1 MHFTGLSTT
10 ILLQAGAALA
20 ALVVVF
26 YILKL
31 KRRPIAVPFAPLW
44 QRILR
49 DKEATTL
56 FSQLKRLF
64 SLLVQLALLALM
76 LLALGDPRPAVSKGE
91 GRHVVVLIDASASMK
106 AIDVEQPEVD
116 ESIPEEARRART
128 RLDVGKEK
136 IREVIRGLAAS
147 DRMLVAQLDAAVTP
161 LSTMSGEISELES
174 AIDRVEAVD
183 VRAQF
188 ARGLR
193 FAVDSL
199 QGLSSPEIVVV
210 SDGALGEP
218 VDGAGAV
225 DLGDIKL
232 SHVPVGEGNRNVAI
246 TGFSVRR
253 YPLDKARYEV
263 LLEVT
268 NTSDEVA
275 DVDIELYG
283 DGALSDIVTI
293 RLGGA
298 ESLSRFYPSLSGAN
312 QTLEARVKL
321 QGNAQDLLP
330 VDDHAFALLPE
341 RRRARVQVVTKGN
354 MYLEAALLLDEYLEV
369 VTVSPDAY
377 PGEGGF
383 DVTIFD
389 GITPP
394 VKPQSG
400 HLLYLNPTDDEHA
413 PFKLGKE
420 LKTDKRYTLGFDEID
435 TKHPLMRNVSLG
447 DVNIRK
453 GWALQGEK
461 GDKAVGKSFK
471 GTLLLA
477 GRRKGVKFVALG
489 FDIRES
495 DLPLRISWPMLL
507 LNIINDFLEEDTS
520 YMSSFRTGDVWS
532 IPAPSG
538 ASKATLELP
547 DGGTQ
552 VVPIK
557 DGRAIFLGQH
567 AGFYSLVVGDDPEG
581 ERSMFAANLSDP
593 VESAIA
599 PVAELSVGEK
609 KAAEVSG
616 FEIGVRRELWVY
628 FLVAVLLV
636 TALEWLSYHRR
647 VTV

>member
-56 FSQLKRLF
+56 FSQLKRLL
-64 SLLVQLALLALM
+64 SLLLQLALLTLM
-76 LLALGDPRPAVSKGE
+76 LLALGDPRPAVSKSE
-91 GRHVVVLIDASASMK
+91 GRHVVVLVDASASMK
-106 AIDVEQPEVD
+106 AIDVEQPPAD
-116 ESIPEEARRART
+116 EPNPAAERKPRT
-128 RLDVGKEK
+128 RLDAGKEK
-136 IREVIRGLAAS
+136 IREVIRGLGAS

-161 LSTMSGEISELES
+161 LSTMSGEISELED
-174 AIDRVEAVD
+174 ALDRVQAVD

-193 FAVDSL
+193 FAIDSL
-199 QGLSSPEIVVV
+199 QGLPSPEIMVV

-232 SHVPVGEGNRNVAI
+232 SHVLVGEGNRNVAI

-283 DGALSDIVTI
+283 DGALTDIVTI
-293 RLGGA
+293 RLNGA

-312 QTLEARVKL
+312 QTLEARVKMR
-321 QGNAQDLLP
+321 GDDQDLLP
-330 VDDHAFALLPE
+330 ADDHAFALLPE
-341 RRRARVQVVTKGN
+341 RRRARVQVVTTGN

-369 VTVSPDAY
+369 VTVAPDAY
-377 PGEGGF
+377 PGDGAF

-389 GITPP
+389 GLAPP
-394 VKPQSG
+394 VQPQSG
-400 HLLYLNPTDDEHA
+400 HLAYLNPTDDEHT
-413 PFKLGKE
+413 PFKLGKK
-420 LKTDKRYTLGFDEID
+420 LKSDKRYTLGFDEID
-435 TKHPLMRNVSLG
+435 TKHPLMRNLSLG
-447 DVNIRK
+447 DVNIANGR
-453 GWALQGEK
+453 ALKGEK

-489 FDIRES
+489 CDIRES
-495 DLPLRISWPMLL
+495 DLPLRISGPLLL
-507 LNIINDFLEEDTS
+507 LNIINDFLEEDAS
-520 YMSSFRTGDVWS
+520 YLSSFRTGDVWR

-538 ASKATLELP
+538 IKKATLELP
-547 DGGTQ
+547 DGGTR

-567 AGFYSLVVGDDPEG
+567 AGFYKLTTGDDAEV
-581 ERSMFAANLSDP
+581 SMFAANLSDP
-593 VESAIA
+593 AESAIA
-599 PVAELSVGEK
+599 PVAELMVGGK
-609 KAAEVSG
+609 KADEVSG

-628 FLVAVLLV
+628 LLAAVLLV